1 VAACGARAAGGN
13 AGDRVLEVALQPVVG
28 ARLAVSIVVIAINF
42 NRSRAGMWLAWHRR
56 AATSRVWSIANRNWP
71 QSNITRV
78 VYRQPE
84 LAAKQVEPSF
94 PN

>member
-1 VAACGARAAGGN
+1 LAARGARAAAGN
-13 AGDRVLEVALQPVVG
+13 AGDRVLEVALQPVVS

-42 NRSRAGMWLAWHRR
+42 NRSRASLAR
-56 AATSRVWSIANRNWP
+56 SGG
-71 QSNITRV
+71 NITGV